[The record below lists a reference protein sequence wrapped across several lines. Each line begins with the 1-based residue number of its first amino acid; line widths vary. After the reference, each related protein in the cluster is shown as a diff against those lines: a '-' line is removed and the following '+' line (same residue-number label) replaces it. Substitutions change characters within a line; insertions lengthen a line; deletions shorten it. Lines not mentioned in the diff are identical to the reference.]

1 MSNIVIAPF
10 DCADERLLAL
20 TYPRFRPMMAQ
31 TPDKDSLVQGM
42 VAWRNGEPV
51 ALALLAATVEPGT
64 WRLLSIAVARP
75 WRRQGI
81 GQALLQAVESWAA
94 ARGGLALVALHND
107 RMGGLDAWLGL
118 LRRAQWPEPAW
129 TFMRLFGPVTW
140 AQDAAVEWGVLLGRL
155 AASGFEATAWEDR
168 SEADKAAIHI
178 LLADAPPGFNPRLAE
193 PVLAGPSILIRE
205 HGQVVGLVLATE
217 GAEPGTVY
225 YPIGFV
231 VPRLQRSGWLM
242 GGLVEACLRQGRIM
256 GNGGIS
262 CFQTAADNHAM
273 QSVMRRRLDKWTL
286 RRDSQFETRKILV
299 TQKPMD

>member
-1 MSNIVIAPF
+1 MSDVVIAPL
-10 DCADERLLAL
+10 DQADDRLLAL
-20 TYPRFRPMMAQ
+20 TYPRFRPMITASDASI
-31 TPDKDSLVQGM
+31 PVRALA
-42 VAWRNGEPV
+42 AWRNGEPV
-51 ALALLAATVEPGT
+51 GLALLAATVEPGT
-64 WRLLSIAVARP
+64 WRVLSIAVARP

-81 GQALLQAVESWAA
+81 GLALLRAVETWAA
-94 ARGGLALVALHND
+94 GQGHRALVAHHND

-140 AQDAAVEWGVLLGRL
+140 AQEAATEWQGLLGRL

-168 SEADKAAIHI
+168 SEADKTAIDI
-178 LLADAPPGFNPRLAE
+178 LLADAPPGFNPQWAE
-193 PVLAGPSILIRE
+193 PILAGPSIVIRE

-217 GAEPGTVY
+217 GAEKGTVY

-242 GGLVEACLRQGRIM
+242 GGLVEACLRQARLR
-256 GNGGIS
+256 GNGGVS

-273 QSVMRRRLDKWTL
+273 QAVMRRRLDKWTL
-286 RRDSQFETRKILV
+286 RRDCQFETRKSLN
-299 TQKPMD
+299 D